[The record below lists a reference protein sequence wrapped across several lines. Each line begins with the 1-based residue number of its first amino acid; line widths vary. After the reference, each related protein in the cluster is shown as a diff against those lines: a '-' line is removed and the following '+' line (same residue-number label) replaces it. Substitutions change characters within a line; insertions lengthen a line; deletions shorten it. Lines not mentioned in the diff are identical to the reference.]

1 MLFQQFQ
8 PIWFLTVTNNQWY
21 KLLELDEYK
30 LIIESSLNYLVLKKR
45 CSIYGF
51 VFMPNHIHLLLDIHE
66 HNKNI
71 FQRDFLKYTAQKC
84 ILKMI
89 DNKSVLLPLIKSTQ
103 SDRKFQFWERRP
115 MWVEVRSVF
124 KWHEKLSYIHL
135 NPVDSSKVDCES
147 MFDYKWS
154 SASLYRDGRSYFD
167 FLSLLEVEDE

>member
-103 SDRKFQFWERRP
+103 SDRKFQF
-115 MWVEVRSVF
+115 
-124 KWHEKLSYIHL
+124 
-135 NPVDSSKVDCES
+135 
-147 MFDYKWS
+147 
-154 SASLYRDGRSYFD
+154 
-167 FLSLLEVEDE
+167 